1 MIVRAL
7 ISWCLKNP
15 VLVALLS
22 LAVLALGV
30 HAIRNIPVDA
40 IPDIGE
46 KQVIVFADW
55 PGRSPQD
62 VDQQIT
68 YPLTAALEGTPRV
81 KTIRSMSGLGFAMVF
96 VIFEDAAD
104 YYESRTRVLER
115 LASAQGRMPEGV
127 VPTLGP
133 DATALGQVFWYTLE
147 GEGFSLVE
155 LRSVQDWFVRW
166 QLNAVSGV
174 SEVASIGGYVREY
187 QVDVDPDRMRAHRV
201 TLSEVFEAIRRSNL
215 DVGAKVIEKG
225 GSEFFIRGV
234 GFVKS
239 VEDLENVVL
248 RQEGGTPLFV
258 KNVAHVSLGAEF
270 RRGALNK
277 DGVEAAGGIVLARFG
292 ANPRDVIDGVK
303 KKVAELEQG
312 LPSKTLPDGR
322 VSRVRLV
329 PYYDRTTIIEEVIA
343 TLKEALSEELLAAGA
358 VVLIFLLHIRASL
371 SILAT
376 LPLSMAIAYFAMY
389 RLGVDANIMSAAG
402 LAIAIGDVADM
413 GIIMTENIYR
423 RLAEEPERRRDK
435 AGFLKLVEEG
445 AHEVGPAILTAV
457 LNTILSFVPVF
468 FLEGQEGK
476 LFKPLAY
483 TKTFAI
489 AASVLLA
496 LTVVPSLALLTLQ
509 ELQWSKARR
518 LTIAL
523 IVALVAGV
531 GARLV
536 LPNVPEASGWPTT
549 FAITAI
555 AGLACWRITGE
566 RLTPLEANPVSR
578 AINRVYEPSLRWVL
592 GHKKTFLLLP
602 GAILLLG
609 IVIWLGFA
617 TIFAPVRAVLSKVGL
632 DPGATRPWSALVH
645 AFPGLGREF
654 MPPLDE
660 GSFLYMPSLLPA
672 ASLSQALEVIGKQ
685 NARIREVPEVKNVV
699 GKIGRAESALDP
711 APVVMIETIIT
722 LKPESEW
729 RRIPE
734 PRFFSDWPDA
744 LRRPLALVW
753 SEERTVTKQ
762 EILLELQAKTS
773 IPGVLPTWLQPIQTR
788 LVMLSSGFRAMMG
801 VKVFGPDLK
810 EIERIGLEMER
821 VLRTV
826 PGAVDVV
833 ADRII
838 GKPYLECVI
847 DREAAARYGVT
858 VGDVND
864 VIEMAIGGVRTT
876 TTVEGTAR
884 YPVRVRY
891 PRELRDSVEALEK
904 VLVPGASGAQ
914 VPITKVVKFRFE
926 YGPSEIKSENTLK
939 VGYVTLN
946 TRDRDEISVVEDADR
961 LIKQKIAA
969 GEVRIPAGYFY
980 QWGGQF
986 EAQVR
991 ATKRLSILLPAVL
1004 LTMVL
1009 LLYLGFGKAWI
1020 AALVL
1025 LDISISVSGGFLML
1039 WWMDV
1044 NLSVAVWV
1052 GIIALLGVADDD
1064 AVVMLT
1070 YLEHKFKDGAPASV
1084 AEVRDRVVECG
1095 LKRIRPCLMTTA
1107 TTLIGLVPIFLVM
1120 GRGSDVMQPMAIPS
1134 VGGMAVQLITI
1145 FVPPCLYCA
1154 VMEWKLRK
1162 GQRTDAGRDGL
1173 P

>member
-1 MIVRAL
+1 MIIRAL
-7 ISWCLKNP
+7 ISWCLRNP
-15 VLVALLS
+15 FLVAILS
-22 LAVLALGV
+22 LAVLALGL
-30 HAIRNIPVDA
+30 HAIENTPVDA

-68 YPLTAALEGTPRV
+68 YPLTSALEGTPRV
-81 KTIRSMSGLGFAMVF
+81 RTIRSMSGFGFAMVF

-115 LASAQGRMPEGV
+115 LATAQGRMPEGV

-147 GEGFSLVE
+147 GEGFSLEE
-155 LRSVQDWFVRW
+155 LRGVQDWFVRW

-215 DVGAKVIEKG
+215 DVGAKVIEKAG
-225 GSEFFIRGV
+225 AEFFIRGV

-239 VEDLENVVL
+239 VADLENVVL

-303 KKVAELEQG
+303 QKVAELEPG

-322 VSRVRLV
+322 VSKVRLV
-329 PYYDRTTIIEEVIA
+329 PYYDRTTIIEEVLA

-358 VVLIFLLHIRASL
+358 VVVIFLLHLRASL

-423 RLAEEPERRRDK
+423 RLAEDPERRRDK

-457 LNTILSFVPVF
+457 TNTILSFVPVF

-496 LTVVPSLALLTLQ
+496 LTVVPSLALLTLK
-509 ELQWSKARR
+509 ELRWSKLRR
-518 LTIAL
+518 LAIMA
-523 IVALVAGV
+523 IVALVAGIT
-531 GARLV
+531 ARLA
-536 LPNVPEASGWPTT
+536 LPHEPDASGWPTT
-549 FAITAI
+549 IAIAVI

-578 AINRVYEPSLRWVL
+578 AIHRVYEPSLRWVL
-592 GHKKTFLLLP
+592 GNKKTFLVLP
-602 GAILLLG
+602 AALLLLG
-609 IVIWLGFA
+609 FVIWLGFA
-617 TIFAPVRAVLSKVGL
+617 TIFAPVRVVLSKVGL
-632 DPGATRPWSALVH
+632 DPVATRPWSALVH

-672 ASLSQALEVIGKQ
+672 ASLSEALEVIGKQ
-685 NARIREVPEVKNVV
+685 NARIREVPEVKDVV

-711 APVVMIETIIT
+711 APVVMIETIVT
-722 LKPESEW
+722 LRPEKEW
-729 RRIPE
+729 RRVPE
-734 PRFFSDWPDA
+734 HHFFSDWPDL
-744 LRRPLALVW
+744 LRRPLARVW
-753 SEERTVTKQ
+753 SEERAITKQ
-762 EILLELQAKTS
+762 EILLELQGKTA

-946 TRDRDEISVVEDADR
+946 TRDRDEVSVVEDADR
-961 LIKQKIAA
+961 QIKQKIAA
-969 GEVRIPAGYFY
+969 GEIHLPAGYYY

-991 ATKRLSILLPAVL
+991 ATKRLSVL
-1004 LTMVL
+1004 VPVVLATMVL
-1009 LLYLGFGKAWI
+1009 LLYLGFGKAWVAGIVFLGI
-1020 AALVL
+1020 AV
-1025 LDISISVSGGFLML
+1025 SVSGGFLML
-1039 WWMDV
+1039 WWMGI

-1070 YLEHKFKDGAPASV
+1070 YLEQRFRDGTPTSV
-1084 AEVRDRVVECG
+1084 AEVRQRVVECG

-1107 TTLIGLVPIFLVM
+1107 TTVIGLIPVFLAT
-1120 GRGSDVMQPMAIPS
+1120 GRGSDVMRPMAIPS
-1134 VGGMAVQLITI
+1134 VGGMAIQLITL
-1145 FVPPCLYCA
+1145 FVAPCLYCA
-1154 VMEWKLRK
+1154 AMEWKLR
-1162 GQRTDAGRDGL
+1162 RVAGGAS
-1173 P
+1173 